1 MRFQRRT
8 FIMSFVT
15 AIGFG
20 IVAYAFANPSVAAC
34 ALIDA
39 APFVPLAD
47 GTLVE
52 ANSSDQNHAAVV
64 EHLISEARIRIQ
76 NTFGTP
82 RSTPIIVFLNDPN
95 AFWPFKLSE
104 YGGAHFIGTRTC
116 LIIGPKGQNPDVVAH
131 ELMHAEIANRV
142 GYWRRLTQLPMWFDE
157 GLAMQV
163 DFRPRYVLHSGAGTE
178 TKRIKTLWSA
188 SDFFVSDDE
197 LLTKN
202 YAVAKAEVAIWV
214 ADVGNAS
221 VYRQLERIRAGE
233 PFDVVI
239 KDK

>member
-1 MRFQRRT
+1 
-8 FIMSFVT
+8 
-15 AIGFG
+15 
-20 IVAYAFANPSVAAC
+20 
-34 ALIDA
+34 
-39 APFVPLAD
+39 
-47 GTLVE
+47 
-52 ANSSDQNHAAVV
+52 
-64 EHLISEARIRIQ
+64 
-76 NTFGTP
+76 
-82 RSTPIIVFLNDPN
+82 
-95 AFWPFKLSE
+95 
-104 YGGAHFIGTRTC
+104 
-116 LIIGPKGQNPDVVAH
+116 
-131 ELMHAEIANRV
+131 MHAEIANRV

-188 SDFFVSDDE
+188 GDFFVPDDE

-239 KDK
+239 KGK